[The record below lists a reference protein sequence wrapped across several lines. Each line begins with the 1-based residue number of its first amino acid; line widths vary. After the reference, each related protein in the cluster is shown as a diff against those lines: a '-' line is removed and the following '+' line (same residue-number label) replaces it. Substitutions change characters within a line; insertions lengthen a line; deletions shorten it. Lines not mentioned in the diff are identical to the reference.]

1 MLSNPRKPVTIYS
14 VPVIIGKSFSME
26 SMKQNTEKGFRV
38 TGIYP
43 LNANDNQVGESA
55 NAPSSSKD
63 NNEEGTS
70 A

>member
-1 MLSNPRKPVTIYS
+1 
-14 VPVIIGKSFSME
+14 ME